1 MDRIANEEIEARLAG
16 RAFFYQLAHTVFSG
30 EPDDRLFDAL
40 ASEPCRD
47 VLVEMSADC
56 SGMSALSVF
65 CDSLVQEDVDRRA
78 LLDAAL
84 SDYNRVI
91 AGLGGNRDSHPWE
104 SAYTSSK
111 KLLFQVETLEVRNA
125 YRAFGYL
132 PQMYPKVADDHI
144 ALECA
149 FLAQLAQKQL
159 DAEGEE
165 FQRLAEGQLG
175 FLRDHLLKW
184 IDQYVFDIRN
194 DAPGSLYETVAS
206 ALASFARADEEWL
219 TVLVDG

>member
-1 MDRIANEEIEARLAG
+1 MDRIANEEIEAKLAG

-30 EPDDRLFDAL
+30 EPDDQLFNAL

-47 VLVEMSADC
+47 VLGEMSVVC
-56 SGMSALSVF
+56 PEMGALSDF
-65 CDSLVQEDVDRRA
+65 CDSLAREGADWRA
-78 LLDAAL
+78 LLDTTL

-165 FQRLAEGQLG
+165 FQHLVEGQLG

-184 IDQYVFDIRN
+184 IDQYVCDMRN
-194 DAPGSLYETVAS
+194 DAPGSLYEITAS